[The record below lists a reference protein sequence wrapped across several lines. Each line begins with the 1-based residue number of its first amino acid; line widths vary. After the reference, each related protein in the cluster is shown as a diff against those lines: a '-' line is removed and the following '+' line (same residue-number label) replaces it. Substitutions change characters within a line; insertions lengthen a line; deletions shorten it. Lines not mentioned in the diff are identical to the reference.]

1 LHRRRTVS
9 APRLQT
15 SASSGAQNRHSR
27 CTTLVGGS
35 HPIFVV
41 WRKERIIKLRRAMM
55 RQLLRGAMMRARLP
69 RPSQTKN
76 GAQSIRRMGAS
87 ERRVESDLSERLT
100 VLSSKD
106 SCRARES
113 MRDAFSP
120 KGHHV
125 ATKER
130 LAAMAASLC
139 AVCSGVMVA
148 KLVVPDPRDS
158 ALELRTYVCAECGH
172 SRTYSV
178 DAQ

>member
-1 LHRRRTVS
+1 
-9 APRLQT
+9 
-15 SASSGAQNRHSR
+15 
-27 CTTLVGGS
+27 
-35 HPIFVV
+35 
-41 WRKERIIKLRRAMM
+41 
-55 RQLLRGAMMRARLP
+55 
-69 RPSQTKN
+69 
-76 GAQSIRRMGAS
+76 
-87 ERRVESDLSERLT
+87 LT

-113 MRDAFSP
+113 MRDAFSQ

-148 KLVVPDPRDS
+148 KRVVPDPRDS